1 MKNIFTI
8 YYIETI
14 QSTISSVNIS
24 NKKNRSINIHQII
37 SIFQDIF

>member
-24 NKKNRSINIHQII
+24 NKKIDQL
-37 SIFQDIF
+37 IFIK